1 MNTYC
6 YFSLLLLE
14 NILQKYLSHLL
25 SCSVKSKQCLPV
37 FRLDSMISW
46 LSTWMVYKAV
56 CFTASIEVS
65 LSCGD
70 AQGLAPARWNKSK
83 QAVRSNPISQT
94 LDMRMHQHIYPSA
107 PRASGHS
114 QTTSQTAPEKDNQS
128 IFIICLIWM
137 YPIWTIRIVVI

>member
-1 MNTYC
+1 
-6 YFSLLLLE
+6 
-14 NILQKYLSHLL
+14 
-25 SCSVKSKQCLPV
+25 
-37 FRLDSMISW
+37 
-46 LSTWMVYKAV
+46 MVYKAV

-107 PRASGHS
+107 PRASGHQNGPS
-114 QTTSQTAPEKDNQS
+114 ELLLYKAEK
-128 IFIICLIWM
+128 
-137 YPIWTIRIVVI
+137 TIA